1 MNSLDQQVVEQLS
14 EWLEAGKQCWLCT
27 IIDTFGSSPRP
38 VGSLLACNEDGLYC
52 GSLSG
57 GCVEDDLRESINKRE
72 LATSKPEKIT
82 YGVTVED
89 VQRLGLPCGG
99 TLEVVIEPI
108 EPNRKALYRSLADK
122 ISARELVTRT
132 VNIETGETALQSA
145 TSYQSLSI
153 EDGVLYHTYG
163 PSFQLLLIGAVQV
176 AYYLANMAPA
186 LDYQVEICDPRA
198 ELVENSPISNVPVIN
213 AMPDD
218 WLRSKTLDQQTAIIA
233 LCHDPRIDDMAL
245 MEALQ
250 DSQAFYIGAMGSQ
263 RTSAQ
268 RRERLALIDISQHE
282 IEKLHAPVGLPIGS
296 KTPPEIAIAI
306 LAELTSLRATARNKS
321 SKPKPE
327 KG

>member
-1 MNSLDQQVVEQLS
+1 MNSLDQQVVVQLS
-14 EWLEAGKQCWLCT
+14 QWLQAGKQCWLCT
-27 IIDTFGSSPRP
+27 IISTFGSSPRP
-38 VGSLLACNEDGLYC
+38 VGSLLACNEDGLYV

-72 LATSKPEKIT
+72 LATEKPEKIK

-108 EPNRKALYRSLADK
+108 RPQSHPLYDTLADN
-122 ISARELVTRT
+122 ISARKLVTR
-132 VNIETGETALQSA
+132 VVDLDSGETTLES
-145 TSYQSLSI
+145 TDKFEPLSI
-153 EDGVLYHTYG
+153 TGSVLRHTYG

-176 AYYLANMAPA
+176 AYYLANMARA
-186 LDYQVEICDPRA
+186 LDYQVEVCDPRK
-198 ELVENSPISNVPVIN
+198 ELVEHSPIDNAPLVN

-218 WLRSKTLDQQTAIIA
+218 WLRTKKLDAQTAVIA

-250 DSQAFYIGAMGSQ
+250 ESGAFYIGAMGSA
-263 RTSAQ
+263 RTSAA
-268 RRERLALIDISQHE
+268 RRKRLLQLDITQQQIDR
-282 IEKLHAPVGLPIGS
+282 LHAPVGLDIGS

-306 LAELTSLRATARNKS
+306 LAELTSLRAKVRKQ
-321 SKPKPE
+321 
-327 KG
+327 

>member
-1 MNSLDQQVVEQLS
+1 MNSLDQQVVVQLS
-14 EWLEAGKQCWLCT
+14 QWLDAGKQCWLCT
-27 IIDTFGSSPRP
+27 IINTFGSSPRP
-38 VGSLLACNEDGLYC
+38 IGSLLACNEDGLYV

-72 LATSKPEKIT
+72 LATSKPEIIK

-108 EPNRKALYRSLADK
+108 SPDARELYRSLAEK
-122 ISARELVTRT
+122 ISARELVTRVVDLESGT
-132 VNIETGETALQSA
+132 THLEPSDKFEPLAIADNTLR
-145 TSYQSLSI
+145 
-153 EDGVLYHTYG
+153 HTYG

-176 AYYLANMAPA
+176 AYYLANMAQV
-186 LDYQVEICDPRA
+186 LDYQVEVCDPRA
-198 ELVENSPISNVPVIN
+198 ELVDNSPITNAPVIN

-218 WLRSKTLDQQTAIIA
+218 WLRTKTLDQQTAIIA

-250 DSQAFYIGAMGSQ
+250 ENNAFYIGAMGSA
-263 RTSAQ
+263 RTSEA
-268 RRERLALIDISQHE
+268 RRKRLLQLDITQEQIDR
-282 IEKLHAPVGLPIGS
+282 LHAPVGLDIGS

-306 LAELTSLRATARNKS
+306 LAELTSLRARTRAQNL
-321 SKPKPE
+321 
-327 KG
+327 

>member
-1 MNSLDQQVVEQLS
+1 MNSLDQQVLMQLS
-14 EWLEAGKQCWLCT
+14 DWLKAGKQCWLCT
-27 IIDTFGSSPRP
+27 IINTFGSSPRP

-72 LATSKPEKIT
+72 LATSRPEKIK

-108 EPNRKALYRSLADK
+108 NPDQHPLYLRLAKK
-122 ISARELVTRT
+122 IANRELITRT
-132 VNIETGETALQSA
+132 VNLDNGETTLEKAERFDPLG
-145 TSYQSLSI
+145 LEDSI
-153 EDGVLYHTYG
+153 LRHTYG

-176 AYYLANMAPA
+176 AYYLANMATA
-186 LDYQVEICDPRA
+186 LDYQVEVCDPRQ
-198 ELVENSPISNVPVIN
+198 ELVENSPIDNVPVIN

-218 WLRSKTLDQQTAIIA
+218 WLRSKTLDQQTAVIA

-250 DSQAFYIGAMGSQ
+250 ESEAFYIGAMGSV

-268 RRERLALIDISQHE
+268 RRERLTLLDISPEQ
-282 IEKLHAPVGLPIGS
+282 IQKLHAPVGLPIGS

-306 LAELTSLRATARNKS
+306 LAELTSLRALAKNT
-321 SKPKPE
+321 
-327 KG
+327 

>member
-1 MNSLDQQVVEQLS
+1 
-14 EWLEAGKQCWLCT
+14 
-27 IIDTFGSSPRP
+27 

-72 LATSKPEKIT
+72 LATTRPEKIK

-108 EPNRKALYRSLADK
+108 DPANHALYQTLAEK
-122 ISARELVTRT
+122 ISNRELVTRIVDLESGDT
-132 VNIETGETALQSA
+132 RLEKADNHQPLSLDGNILR
-145 TSYQSLSI
+145 
-153 EDGVLYHTYG
+153 HTYG

-176 AYYLANMAPA
+176 AYYLANMAQA
-186 LDYQVEICDPRA
+186 LDYQVEVCDPRK
-198 ELVENSPISNVPVIN
+198 ELVDNTMIDNAPVIN

-218 WLRSKTLDQQTAIIA
+218 WLREKTLDRQTAVIA

-250 DSQAFYIGAMGSQ
+250 ESNAFYIGAMGSA
-263 RTSAQ
+263 RTSAA
-268 RRERLALIDISQHE
+268 RRKRLEQLE
-282 IEKLHAPVGLPIGS
+282 ITPEQIEQLHAPVGLAIGS

-306 LAELTSLRATARNKS
+306 LAELTSLRARARKA
-321 SKPKPE
+321 
-327 KG
+327 